1 MFRVGSGNGMKIFGQ
16 AWICNAGRLH
26 GNKSGYLV
34 NLD

>member
-1 MFRVGSGNGMKIFGQ
+1 MKIFGLRGY
-16 AWICNAGRLH
+16 WRGRLH